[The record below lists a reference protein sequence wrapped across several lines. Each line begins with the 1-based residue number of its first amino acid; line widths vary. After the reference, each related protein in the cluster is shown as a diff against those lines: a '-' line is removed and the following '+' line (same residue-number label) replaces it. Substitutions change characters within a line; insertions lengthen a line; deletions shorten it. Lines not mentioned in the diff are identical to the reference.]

1 MKGIVF
7 TVRHRHHL
15 PKFVRHSRDI
25 KDFLSKN
32 ILKILLF
39 FFIFIG
45 VFFGAVSSKSIETD
59 TGKVF
64 DFLFLTNLSARKDMS
79 AFSVFCSCFTAD
91 FLFLLSVFLL
101 AFSIF
106 GTLFVPIS
114 LGFKGFGVGL
124 CASYIIG
131 RYALSGIGFFIMCVL
146 PGAVLFLI
154 TLVFLSDES
163 INLSLRYLRISFLGC
178 EREPHLNIYIKDY
191 LIKSLVAFVFTV
203 ASSLLDMTLWMLI
216 SGSFTFE

>member
-7 TVRHRHHL
+7 TVRHRHHF
-15 PKFVRHSRDI
+15 PRFTRHSRDI
-25 KDFLSKN
+25 KAFLSKN

-39 FFIFIG
+39 FIIFIG
-45 VFFGAVSSKSIETD
+45 VFIGAFSSKSIETD
-59 TGKVF
+59 TKSIY
-64 DFLFLTNLSARKDMS
+64 DFLFITNLSARKDMS

-91 FLFLLSVFLL
+91 FVFLL
-101 AFSIF
+101 AVFLFGFSAF
-106 GTLFVPIS
+106 GVAFVPLS
-114 LGFKGFGVGL
+114 LAFKGFSVGL

-146 PGAVLFLI
+146 PGVVLFLI

-163 INLSLRYLRISFLGC
+163 VNLSLRYLRLSFLSP